1 MKMTKY
7 QKALIYIRKAELQYG
22 SISKTPENDPNL
34 IKARKLLAV
43 NRDNVK
49 VFEPDDLDFE
59 IKRKLEYGYPAHVIY
74 EMLHVGQP
82 AVQRVREFYGLK
94 YKPIFKYKLTKDGQ
108 PDFYTTYAKG
118 MCRAAGIDNGHTARQ
133 IFKLMSQRGYEV
145 SKISFYWGDLPD
157 DCTYAIRNSIV
168 YVKHGIDS
176 WLSEAW
182 NRKDNETKIIIDTP
196 IYDELAKYC
205 KKTNEPISMV
215 ASKAIKKY
223 INME

>member
-1 MKMTKY
+1 MNLTKY
-7 QKALIYIRKAELQYG
+7 QKALIYIHRAEIKYG
-22 SISKTPENDPNL
+22 SISKTPENDPDL
-34 IKARKLLAV
+34 IKAQNLVAIGHRAV
-43 NRDNVK
+43 K
-49 VFEPDDLDFE
+49 TFEPDDLDFE
-59 IKRKLEYGYPAHVIY
+59 IKRMLEYGYPAHVIY

-118 MCRAAGIDNGHTARQ
+118 MCRAAGIGNGHTARQ

-176 WLSEAW
+176 WLNEAW
-182 NRKDNETKIIIDTP
+182 KG
-196 IYDELAKYC
+196 
-205 KKTNEPISMV
+205 
-215 ASKAIKKY
+215 
-223 INME
+223 